1 MLDTTQEPTTV
12 MTRGLR
18 AALRHADSFC
28 LDFDGGT
35 VTIRLSKR
43 IESSDPFENG
53 RARSLLFPGFPG
65 RTARG
70 HLDRVYQSDDRQV
83 WYSDGDGNDYEPA
96 SGCWVI
102 TSCQFHAEL
111 MTAFASIPTGAEL
124 SFTVAL
130 DALSNGYCARAR
142 LHGDVLRMTER
153 KGKILRTFILDAS
166 VCAHNS
172 ARFGYRL

>member
-1 MLDTTQEPTTV
+1 MLDITHDVQTT
-12 MTRGLR
+12 MTPELR

-28 LDFDGGT
+28 LDFDGDA

-53 RARSLLFPGFPG
+53 RSRILRFPGFPG
-65 RTARG
+65 RITRG
-70 HLDRVYQSDDRQV
+70 HLDRLYESDDRQV
-83 WYSDGDGNDYEPA
+83 WYADDHSNDYEPK

-102 TSCQFHAEL
+102 TSCQYHAEL

-124 SFTVAL
+124 SFTAAL

-142 LHGDVLRMTER
+142 LHGDVLRLTAR
-153 KGKILRTFILDAS
+153 KGKTLRTFILDAS